1 MMNNNLENL
10 LYQSGL
16 TANGSW
22 DQMDQY
28 DQEAVLRL
36 LEMTVKQCLEFC
48 EVAATNKYP
57 NKLSYSEKLVVQ
69 GAKAQARKLHTTIK
83 DHFGIDQ

>member
-1 MMNNNLENL
+1 MNNNLETL
-10 LYQSGL
+10 LYRSGL

-36 LEMTVKQCLEFC
+36 LKMVVEECMLFC
-48 EVAATNKYP
+48 QRAAEVEYHCE
-57 NKLSYSEKLVVQ
+57 LSHSEKLVTS
-69 GAKAQARKLHTTIK
+69 GGRAQARKLHSMIK
-83 DHFGIDQ
+83 DHFGIT